1 MQIPSDIIIQLTNS
15 GNWVVYNVFTRD
27 GLGVTGKTLEL
38 LKNINQGKSKDEIN
52 QIFLIQI
59 LLYGILECF
68 QTLMVYLQLLHK
80 LSEKKRIGLTHY
92 L

>member
-38 LKNINQGKSKDEIN
+38 LKNINQGKSKDEI
-52 QIFLIQI
+52 IS
-59 LLYGILECF
+59 
-68 QTLMVYLQLLHK
+68 
-80 LSEKKRIGLTHY
+80 LSP
-92 L
+92 